1 MGEGTPNRRRRQ
13 LVIVT
18 STLGVI
24 GAGFAAMPFI
34 LSMQPSAR
42 ARAIGGPVEV
52 DFSLLEPGQLLTVAW
67 RGKPVWILRRT
78 QIMLDRLKQNSELL
92 ADPDSK
98 VESQQPDYARNL
110 HRSVRPEFLVVIGLC
125 THLGCVPQQRLAA
138 GEASGMSKDWP
149 GGFFCPCHGS
159 KFDLAGRVFRNVPAP
174 TNLVVPPYTFIGDA
188 RLRIGEHLAEG

>member
-1 MGEGTPNRRRRQ
+1 MNSYQPNRKRRQ
-13 LVIVT
+13 LIITT

-24 GAGFAAMPFI
+24 GLGLAAVPFVQ
-34 LSMQPSAR
+34 SMQPSAR

-67 RGKPVWILRRT
+67 RGKPVWILHRS
-78 QIMLDRLKQNSELL
+78 QSMLDRLKEIGGLL
-92 ADPDSK
+92 ADPESR
-98 VESQQPDYARNL
+98 VQSQQPSYAQNL
-110 HRSVRPEFLVVIGLC
+110 HRSIRPEILVVIGLC

-138 GEASGMSKDWP
+138 GEASGMSEDWP

-174 TNLVVPPYTFIGDA
+174 INLLVPPYKFVGKTLI
-188 RLRIGEHLAEG
+188 RIGEHSEEE